1 VSGGKRRAPRLVNKL
16 GARVRVDERRQYVR
30 KSLHSKVSVFE
41 RNTHQYVGLLAD
53 YSVDGFMVASTV
65 QPVEIGQHCEYM
77 LLVQPPMEACAT
89 RVSVNADCTWCE
101 QTSPSIYGIGF
112 HVDNISEEAQ
122 RVLESCAD

>member
-1 VSGGKRRAPRLVNKL
+1 MSVKACTV
-16 GARVRVDERRQYVR
+16 
-30 KSLHSKVSVFE
+30 KSAFLSATLI
-41 RNTHQYVGLLAD
+41 NTLAC
-53 YSVDGFMVASTV
+53 SRIIQS
-65 QPVEIGQHCEYM
+65 
-77 LLVQPPMEACAT
+77 PMEACAT